1 MSTEQIKALLT
12 QSMEDIGWGVY
23 WKDGYVIFGNESPL
37 GEDISFELDYED
49 HFNKSTIED
58 LYNHVFELY
67 FYFNWQAHA
76 VEWYNLNGENGA
88 PTDLDA
94 LLADAK
100 DILKIYK
107 ELEHTAYNL
116 LRKSQRNYM

>member
-1 MSTEQIKALLT
+1 MNTEQIKTLIT

-37 GEDISFELDYED
+37 GEDISFELDYGK

-67 FYFNWQAHA
+67 FYFNWQDHA
-76 VEWYNLNGENGA
+76 VEWYNTNGENGA
-88 PTDLDA
+88 PTDLEA
-94 LLADAK
+94 LLEDAQ
-100 DILKIYK
+100 DILKIYR
-107 ELEHTAYNL
+107 ELEHTVYNL
-116 LRKSQRNYM
+116 LRKSQQNYM

>member
-1 MSTEQIKALLT
+1 MNTEQIKTLIT

-49 HFNKSTIED
+49 HFNKSIIQA
-58 LYNHVFELY
+58 LYNQAFTLH
-67 FYFNWQAHA
+67 FYFNYQDHA
-76 VEWYNLNGENGA
+76 VEWYNLQGEHGT
-88 PTDLDA
+88 PTDLYA
-94 LLADAK
+94 LLEDAK
-100 DILKIYK
+100 DILEIYG

-116 LRKSQRNYM
+116 LRKS

>member
-23 WKDGYVIFGNESPL
+23 WKDGYVTFGNESPL
-37 GEDISFELDYED
+37 GEDISFELDYGN

-58 LYNHVFELY
+58 LYNHAFELY
-67 FYFNWQAHA
+67 FYFNWQDHA

-94 LLADAK
+94 LLEDAK
-100 DILKIYK
+100 NILKIYK

-116 LRKSQRNYM
+116 LRKSQQNYM